1 MKKRRIVHILFPDLF
16 TESFVELVNKE
27 FNSDEHFFLFCSK
40 PDERLL
46 LTSDNIAYLKNP
58 YTKNI
63 FGNSIKFYSNIFT
76 ARKIILHGIPVL
88 FYLFIIPWK
97 WRKLYW
103 IIQGYEI
110 PDGKVG
116 DERFE
121 LSILQRFIENFIL
134 KRVSVHISHIEG
146 DSEFANA
153 RYGSKARFCYSPV
166 YLSNVVAEVDGGI
179 NRPEKHDDIKV
190 IMVGNSASPTNN
202 HLSIFEMLLP
212 YKDTNV
218 LIYCPL
224 AYGNYPDYKE
234 YVIRK
239 GQELFKEKFNPLTEF
254 MDFHKYLAL
263 LANIDIAIFNHQRQ
277 EAMGVTLQL
286 INLGKVVYMNK
297 STSSFKS
304 FTKRGIQVFD
314 NELIMQGG
322 LLTSR
327 DVLSN
332 PDLVKTHYSYD
343 VLIKSLS
350 SVFNNPEY

>member
-1 MKKRRIVHILFPDLF
+1 MKKRKIVHILFPDLF
-16 TESFVELVNKE
+16 TESFVELINKE
-27 FNSDEHFFLFCSK
+27 FIPDEHYFIFCSK
-40 PDERLL
+40 PDENLII
-46 LTSDNIAYLKNP
+46 SHNNIKYLRNP
-58 YTKNI
+58 YTKNLI
-63 FGNSIKFYSNIFT
+63 INTLLFYKNIFW
-76 ARKIILHGIPVL
+76 ANKIILHGIPVL
-88 FYLFIIPWK
+88 FYLFFTPWK
-97 WRKLYW
+97 LKNSYW
-103 IIQGYEI
+103 VIQGYEI
-110 PDGKVG
+110 PDLTVG
-116 DERFE
+116 DERSD
-121 LSILQRFIENFIL
+121 LSILQRFIEHFVL
-134 KRVSVHISHIEG
+134 KRIYGHISHIEG

-153 RYGSKARFCYSPV
+153 KYGSTAKFYYSPV
-166 YLSNVVAEVDGGI
+166 YISNVISKVES
-179 NRPEKHDDIKV
+179 EIKRSDKKENLTV
-190 IMVGNSASPTNN
+190 ILVGNSASPTNN

-212 YKDTNV
+212 YKDINV

-234 YVIRK
+234 FVIRK

-263 LANIDIAIFNHQRQ
+263 LANVDIAIFNHQRQ
-277 EAMGVTLQL
+277 EAMGVTIQL

-327 DVLSN
+327 DVSRN
-332 PDLVKTHYSYD
+332 PDLVKSYYSYE

-350 SVFNNPEY
+350 SVFSNPEF